1 MALEHFNEESF
12 QAALETGKLMLVDF
26 WAPWCGP
33 CRMLGPVIEQ
43 LAEEYEGKDVII
55 GKVDTDENL
64 ELTKKYG
71 IANIPTV
78 IFFKDG
84 QEIDRKVGGMSIDD
98 YADVLDGNL

>member
-12 QAALETGKLMLVDF
+12 QAALDSGKLMLVDF

-71 IANIPTV
+71 IVNIPTV
-78 IFFKDG
+78 IFFKNG
-84 QEIDRKVGGMSIDD
+84 QEFDRKVGGMSIDD